1 MEQLE
6 GQMLQRLQNTQ
17 KKESE
22 VFNGLTQAIKLA
34 LQSQKERLMQKQ
46 EKNDRI
52 RREYMEP
59 PKLSQWEEIL
69 R

>member
-1 MEQLE
+1 
-6 GQMLQRLQNTQ
+6 MLQRLQNTQ

-22 VFNGLTQAIKLA
+22 VFNNLTQAIKVA
-34 LQSQKERLMQKQ
+34 LQSQKERLLQKQ

-59 PKLSQWEEIL
+59 PKLS
-69 R
+69 

>member
-1 MEQLE
+1 
-6 GQMLQRLQNTQ
+6 
-17 KKESE
+17 
-22 VFNGLTQAIKLA
+22 
-34 LQSQKERLMQKQ
+34 MQKQ